1 MNQLKDWGFSAQWW
15 RGEKGEYWVLGQTIL
30 SVLFVLLPAYPG
42 LVSDNLSAI
51 AQYSRWGVIVLGGSL
66 ALVFFIGGG
75 LALGGNLTPL
85 PHPKQDGTLV
95 TTGIYRWVRH
105 PLYSG
110 VVFAAITYS
119 AWQWSL
125 TQAIGSVVFLLFFDF
140 KARKEELWLKNKFP
154 DYHSYQLQ
162 VKKLIPWI
170 Y

>member
-51 AQYSRWGVIVLGGSL
+51 AQYSRWGVIVLGG
-66 ALVFFIGGG
+66 
-75 LALGGNLTPL
+75 NLTPL

-95 TTGIYRWVRH
+95 TKGIYRWVRH

-110 VVFAAITYS
+110 VVFAAIAYS

>member
-95 TTGIYRWVRH
+95 TKGIYRWVRH

-110 VVFAAITYS
+110 VVFAAIAYS

-140 KARKEELWLKNKFP
+140 KARKEELWLKNKFT
-154 DYHSYQLQ
+154 DYHSYQIQ
-162 VKKLIPWI
+162 VKKLITLI